1 MGQAPRS
8 RHGNRRRQQAPSD
21 KGRRE
26 GGGIG
31 QGTAASRVG
40 GGFLWGLAV
49 FSLALVV
56 RLVYLYES
64 SANPTF
70 AVPIM
75 DSADYDSL
83 ARSLIDGT
91 EPSTSLFWQPVFY
104 PLFLAGVYG
113 LTGSSIL
120 AAKLVQIVLGSLT
133 CLLTFRLG
141 RRIFD
146 LRTGLVA
153 GFVTALYG
161 PLIFFET
168 ELLAT
173 GWAAFWS
180 VALVL
185 LFLKAADA
193 KKPGPALALGICGA
207 LSIITRPTFIPVF
220 LAGCVWLAVV
230 WHRGGRAQRRIVLAG
245 VAVLAGFLV
254 IATPVGVLNQRLTGH
269 FGILPASGG
278 INFYIGN
285 NPAWGQTVSYRPGR
299 DWGAL
304 LALPEQHGVTGGPWD
319 QQRFFYGQALDY
331 MRSQP
336 AAFLGGLAHKG
347 IELIS
352 AREMP
357 RSLDLYVFREW
368 SPTLSGLVWKA
379 GRFGFPFGVLLPVA
393 VVGWVHQRRRVPGPI
408 WLLLTLYPLSI
419 ILVFVAARYRTPL
432 VPVISVLAAAGCL
445 AIVTAL
451 RSRNLLGL
459 ATHAGLFAAAVAVT
473 CLPGPFPRERINYA
487 AELHRLLANRLFA
500 ERRIDEAIQEYTQ
513 ALEFAPDDPDIHGKL
528 GEAMLRQGRVEEAI
542 VHYTASLR
550 VRPDSATNRACLG
563 IALQQNGQIEQAI
576 VEYRKAVAL
585 DPEFAKAYSN
595 LGVVLQQSGRL
606 DEAIDAYQE
615 AARISPGESIIL
627 YNLGAALAQR
637 GDLEEAVQ
645 ALRRSVEIDPN
656 NADVRHE
663 LGLALYRQGKRDEA
677 AAEANKALQI
687 DPDHQPTR
695 ALLDTIHRRQP

>member
-8 RHGNRRRQQAPSD
+8 RHGNRRRQQPTPS

-26 GGGIG
+26 SGAIG
-31 QGTAASRVG
+31 QGKATSRT
-40 GGFLWGLAV
+40 GGFPYGLAV

-56 RLVYLYES
+56 RLIYLYES

-75 DSADYDSL
+75 DSSDYDSL
-83 ARSLIDGT
+83 GRSLVDGT

-104 PLFLAGVYG
+104 PLFLAVVYG

-120 AAKLVQIVLGSLT
+120 AAKLIQVVLGSLT

-153 GFVTALYG
+153 GVVTALYG

-180 VALVL
+180 VVLVL

-193 KKPGPALALGICGA
+193 KKPGLALALGICGA
-207 LSIITRPTFIPVF
+207 LSIITRPTFVPVF

-230 WHRGGRAQRRIVLAG
+230 WRRGGKAPWRVVRGG
-245 VAVLAGFLV
+245 VTILAGFLV
-254 IATPVGVLNQRLTGH
+254 IAAPVGALNHRLTGH
-269 FGILPASGG
+269 LGILPASGG
-278 INFYIGN
+278 VNFYIGN
-285 NPAWGQTVSYRPGR
+285 NPAWEQTVSYRPGR

-304 LALPEQHGVTGGPWD
+304 LALPGQHGVTGGPWD
-319 QQRFFYGQALDY
+319 RQRFFYSQALGY
-331 MRSQP
+331 MRSEP
-336 AAFLGGLAHKG
+336 AAFLRGLVHKG

-368 SPTLSGLVWKA
+368 SPTLSGLAWKA
-379 GRFGFPFGVLLPVA
+379 GRFGFPFGVLLPLA
-393 VVGWVHQRRRVPGPI
+393 LVGWVHQRRRIPGPV

-445 AIVTAL
+445 ALVTAL
-451 RSRNLLGL
+451 RSRDLLRL
-459 ATHAGLFAAAVAVT
+459 ATHGGLVAAAVAVS
-473 CLPGPFPRERINYA
+473 CLPGSIGRERINYA
-487 AELHRLLANRLFA
+487 AELHRLLANRFFT
-500 ERRIDEAIQEYTQ
+500 EQRIGEAIQEYTQ
-513 ALEFAPDDPDIHGKL
+513 ALEFTPDDPDIHGKL
-528 GEAMLRQGRVEEAI
+528 GEALLRQERIEEAI
-542 VHYTASLR
+542 VHYRASLR
-550 VRPDSATNRACLG
+550 VRPNSATNRACLG
-563 IALQQNGQIEQAI
+563 IALQQNGQLEQAI
-576 VEYRKAVAL
+576 AEYRKAVAL
-585 DPEFAKAYSN
+585 DREFAKAYSN

-606 DEAIDAYQE
+606 DEAIHAYQQ
-615 AARISPGESIIL
+615 AALISPGEATIF
-627 YNLGAALAQR
+627 YNLGTALARR
-637 GDLEEAVQ
+637 GDLEAAVQ
-645 ALRRSVEIDPN
+645 ALRRSLEVDPN

-663 LGLALYRQGKRDEA
+663 LALALYRQGKRDEA
-677 AAEANKALQI
+677 TVEADRALQI
-687 DPDHQPTR
+687 DPHHQPAR
-695 ALLDTIHRRQP
+695 ALLDSIHRRQP